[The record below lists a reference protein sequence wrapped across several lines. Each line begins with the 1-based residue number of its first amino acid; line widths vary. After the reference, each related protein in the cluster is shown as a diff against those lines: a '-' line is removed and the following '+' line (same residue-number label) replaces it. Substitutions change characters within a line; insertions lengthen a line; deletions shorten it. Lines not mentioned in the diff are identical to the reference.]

1 MPDLPSRLDLYESGR
16 RVFIGR
22 ARRIEPTIVDVAGSD
37 ANLFVGS
44 TSYMAHAVLR
54 AHVEGLTNLFGDSCD
69 DDEKLDRLYFDRYR
83 ELRKG
88 ASAAVAAV
96 VLTRPNSDAGAGTIA
111 IGRKFSTATGVDYYA
126 TTPAVFGS
134 GDLLASCNAKATQA
148 GKEFQVGRHAING
161 FSDRSGLFDTT
172 ITVDNPDPAA
182 GGEPRETNDQF
193 KARMEHFWESARRGV
208 LPAIEYASKLV
219 PGVDSAH
226 AFTSTTVEGYP
237 ARAVVDYIAD
247 SSGVS
252 NSALIDL
259 VRVQLDEWAAA
270 GIYVAVITG
279 QPEIPSLVLRLAFKG
294 NVDTRGIAE
303 QIRGAMVGF
312 VNSLGVDMPMLHG
325 ELVAVLTRYKSVG
338 LIATDDTI
346 VAPAGDL
353 YPEPGHTF
361 RIRAENVGLTY

>member
-1 MPDLPSRLDLYESGR
+1 VPDLPSRLDLYESGR

-54 AHVEGLTNLFGDSCD
+54 SHAEGLANVFSDSCD
-69 DDEKLDRLYFDRYR
+69 DDEKLDRLFFDRYR
-83 ELRKG
+83 EVRKG
-88 ASAAVAAV
+88 ASAAVVPV
-96 VLTRPNSDAGAGTIA
+96 VLTRATADAGAGSIA

-134 GDLLASCNAKATQA
+134 GDLVATCNAKATQA
-148 GKEFQVGRHAING
+148 GKEFQVGRHAITG

-182 GGEPRETNDQF
+182 GGEPRESNDQF
-193 KARMEHFWESARRGV
+193 KARMEHFWESARRGT
-208 LPAIEYASKLV
+208 LTAIEYASTLV

-226 AFTSTTVEGYP
+226 AFTATTAEGYP
-237 ARAVVDYIAD
+237 GRAVIDYIAD

-270 GIYVAVITG
+270 GIYVAVVTG
-279 QPEIPSLVLRLAFKG
+279 QPEIPDLVLRLSFQG
-294 NVDTRGIAE
+294 NVDTRSIAE
-303 QIRGAMVGF
+303 QVRGAMVGF
-312 VNSLGVDMPMLHG
+312 VNSLGVDQPILHG
-325 ELVAVLTRYKSVG
+325 ELMAVLTRFKAVG
-338 LIATDDTI
+338 LLATNDTL

-361 RIRAENVGLTY
+361 RLRAENVGLTY